1 MNKFDS
7 ILFGRAFT
15 DIDEL
20 LGENLTLKKKTV
32 SDDEFIFV
40 VASDNP
46 DITKGNN
53 ETFVK
58 RELIKNSGLFI
69 FDKGNTR
76 KWISKEKFNA
86 NDFNSNVSK
95 YKQVINTINGL
106 EDIIDSAEELEE
118 YGDIGFSDR
127 ISLFIDELKN
137 KVTSTAQSKEVL
149 DFLNFKKR
157 FRKYSLYNSI
167 LIFIQNKNATLV
179 KGARKWEK
187 ELGRKIKAGEK
198 GIYIYVPVKIGDK
211 DGDKGEPLTVS
222 QPQSVED
229 LRTTRFILRPIFDI
243 SQTEEI
249 PGKAVK
255 IPDEIKWYSDEEA
268 DEKTRIIYDALVE
281 LAKTKGVTV
290 SLGDVGHERARGV
303 SKGGSINLI
312 NTNIATLIHELAHEM
327 LHWKDDRE
335 SFSKQV
341 KELQAEGVAHVVLKE
356 FGLPTGTTENY
367 LVLWKIDAE
376 HITKN
381 ESVIKK
387 TSEEIID
394 FINDFATKDASPEV
408 PVTVPESLNMFQNVL
423 KKYSL

>member
-15 DIDEL
+15 NIEEL
-20 LGENLTLKKKTV
+20 LGENLILKKKTV
-32 SDDEFIFV
+32 GDDEFVFV
-40 VASDNP
+40 VTSDNP

-53 ETFVK
+53 ETF
-58 RELIKNSGLFI
+58 RNLDLIRNSGLFI
-69 FDKGNTR
+69 FDKSNIR
-76 KWISKEKFNA
+76 KWISKNKFNL
-86 NDFNSNVSK
+86 NDFNLNVSK
-95 YKQVINTINGL
+95 YKHAINTINGL
-106 EDIIDSAEELEE
+106 EDIIDSAKELEE

-127 ISLFIDELKN
+127 ISMFIDELKN

-157 FRKYSLYNSI
+157 FRKYTLYNSI

-179 KGARKWEK
+179 KGAGQWEK

-198 GIYIYVPVKIGDK
+198 GIYIYVPIKMK
-211 DGDKGEPLTVS
+211 DEKEEPEASS
-222 QPQSVED
+222 QPQDIKD
-229 LRTTRFILRPIFDI
+229 LRTTRFKLVPIFDI

>member
-7 ILFGRAFT
+7 ILFGRVFT
-15 DIDEL
+15 NIEEL
-20 LGENLTLKKKTV
+20 LGENLILKKKTL
-32 SDDEFIFV
+32 SDDEFVFV
-40 VASDNP
+40 VTSDNP
-46 DITKGNN
+46 DITKGQN
-53 ETFVK
+53 ETF
-58 RELIKNSGLFI
+58 RNLDLIRNSGLFI
-69 FDKGNTR
+69 FDKANIR
-76 KWISKEKFNA
+76 KWISKKIFNL
-86 NDFNSNVSK
+86 NDFNLNVSK
-95 YKQVINTINGL
+95 YKHAINTINGL

-127 ISLFIDELKN
+127 ISMFIDELKN

-157 FRKYSLYNSI
+157 FHKYSLYNSI

-198 GIYIYVPVKIGDK
+198 GIYIYVPIGKKK
-211 DGDKGEPLTVS
+211 DEEEEPEASSS
-222 QPQSVED
+222 QPQNIKD
-229 LRTTRFILRPIFDI
+229 LRTTRFKLRPIFDI

-255 IPDEIKWYSDEEA
+255 IPDEIKWYSEEEA

-290 SLGDVGHERARGV
+290 SLGNVGHEGARGV

-327 LHWKDDRE
+327 LHWKDDRKT
-335 SFSKQV
+335 FSKQV
-341 KELQAEGVAHVVLKE
+341 KELQAEGVAHVVLEE

-376 HITKN
+376 HINKN
-381 ESVIKK
+381 EDIIKK

-394 FINDFATKDASPEV
+394 FINDFATKDATPEV
-408 PVTVPESLNMFQNVL
+408 PVTVPESLNMFQKVL

>member
-20 LGENLTLKKKTV
+20 LGENLILKKKTV

-40 VASDNP
+40 ITSDNP

-86 NDFNSNVSK
+86 NDFKSNISK
-95 YKQVINTINGL
+95 YKHVINTINGL
-106 EDIIDSAEELEE
+106 EDLIDAAQELEE

-127 ISLFIDELKN
+127 ISMFIDELKN
-137 KVTSTAQSKEVL
+137 KVTSIAQSKEVL

-167 LIFIQNKNATLV
+167 LIFIQNKNATLL

-211 DGDKGEPLTVS
+211 EEPSTTS
-222 QPQSVED
+222 QPQDIQD

-255 IPDEIKWYSDEEA
+255 IPDEIKWYSEEGA
-268 DEKTRIIYDALVE
+268 DEKTKIIYDALVE

-290 SLGDVGHERARGV
+290 SVGDVNYKGARGV
-303 SKGGSINLI
+303 SKGGSIDLL
-312 NTNIATLIHELAHEM
+312 NTNIRTMIHELAHEM
-327 LHWKDDRE
+327 LHWKEDRK
-335 SFSKQV
+335 SFSTNI
-341 KELQAEGVAHVVLKE
+341 KELQADGVAHVVLKE
-356 FGLPTGTTENY
+356 FGLPTGDTENY

-381 ESVIKK
+381 ESIIKK

-394 FINDFATKDASPEV
+394 FINDFATKDSSPEV